1 VSILVTGATGLLG
14 SHVVER
20 LVRRGESVVAL
31 ARSAS
36 DTRFLE
42 SLGVPVRR
50 GDLLE
55 PESLSGALAGVG
67 QVVHCAA
74 KVGEWGPPAEIRA
87 QIEGASANLR
97 AACVAAG
104 VKRVVHVSSVM
115 VYGYPLF
122 GPGEFNE
129 DQPLG
134 QRVNAGNHYCLA
146 KIAAEKVWDGYPGE
160 VVIVRP
166 SWLYGERDRVTL
178 PRVIKAFTDNMVAMV
193 GNGQNPLNLIYAGDV
208 AEGCVLALLKGQP
221 GRAFNLTSPGQATL
235 REFLDLVAD
244 ELGCPRVK
252 TRLPVWFAWGLGWY
266 SEVKGKLLR
275 MKRPPHLT
283 RYNVGLVTRSCR
295 YSIRRAGEELGWEPK
310 MPLAEGIDR
319 TLRWHIDDLPTTA
332 RLRRQAAGESMP

>member
-1 VSILVTGATGLLG
+1 VAILVTGATGLLG

-20 LVRRGESVVAL
+20 LARRGESVVGL
-31 ARSAS
+31 ARKSS
-36 DTRFLE
+36 DTGFLE

-55 PESLSGALAGVG
+55 PSSLGAALEGVSR
-67 QVVHCAA
+67 VIHCAA

-97 AACVAAG
+97 AACQAAG
-104 VKRVVHVSSVM
+104 IGRVVHVSSVM
-115 VYGYPLF
+115 VYGYPRF

-146 KIAAEKVWDGYPGE
+146 KIAAEKVWAAFPGE

-178 PRVIKAFTDNMVAMV
+178 PRVINAFTSNMVATV
-193 GNGQNPLNLIYAGDV
+193 GDGSNPLNLIYAGDV
-208 AEGCVLALLKGQP
+208 AEGCVRALLKGKP
-221 GRAFNLTSPGQATL
+221 SSAYNLTSPGQATL
-235 REFLDLVAD
+235 REFLDIVAD

-252 TRLPVWFAWGLGWY
+252 TRLPVWFAWWLGWY
-266 SEVKGKLLR
+266 SEVKGKLMG

-295 YSIRRAGEELGWEPK
+295 YSIRKAAEELDWRPE
-310 MPLAEGIDR
+310 MPLAEGVER
-319 TLRWHIDDLPTTA
+319 TLRWHIAELPATA
-332 RLRRQAAGESMP
+332 RLRRESTGDPRP

>member
-1 VSILVTGATGLLG
+1 MSILVTGATGLLG

-20 LVRRGESVVAL
+20 LAARGEPVVAL
-31 ARSAS
+31 ARPSS

-50 GDLLE
+50 GDLLD
-55 PESLSGALAGVG
+55 PASLSGALEGVER
-67 QVVHCAA
+67 VVHCAA
-74 KVGEWGPPAEIRA
+74 KVGEWGPAAEIRA

-97 AACVAAG
+97 AACVAAR
-104 VKRVVHVSSVM
+104 VRRVVHVSSVM
-115 VYGYPLF
+115 VYGYPRF

-146 KIAAEKVWDGYPGE
+146 KIAAEKVWEDFPGE

-178 PRVIKAFTDNMVAMV
+178 PRVIKAFTDNMVALV

-208 AEGCVLALLKGQP
+208 AEGCVLALLKGKP

-235 REFLDLVAD
+235 REFMDMVAD

-266 SEVKGKLLR
+266 SEVKGKMMGL
-275 MKRPPHLT
+275 KRPPHLT

-295 YSIRRAGEELGWEPK
+295 YSIRRAAEELGWEPV
-310 MPLAEGIDR
+310 MPLSKGLGR
-319 TLRWHIDDLPTTA
+319 TLRWHRDELPATA
-332 RLRRQAAGESMP
+332 RLRRQGAGDNSP

>member
-1 VSILVTGATGLLG
+1 MAILVTGATGLLG

-20 LVRRGESVVAL
+20 LARRGESVVGL
-31 ARSAS
+31 ARKSS
-36 DTRFLE
+36 DTGFLE

-55 PESLSGALAGVG
+55 PSSLGAALEGVSR
-67 QVVHCAA
+67 VIHCAA

-97 AACVAAG
+97 AACQAAG
-104 VKRVVHVSSVM
+104 IGRVVHVSSVM
-115 VYGYPLF
+115 VYGYPRF

-146 KIAAEKVWDGYPGE
+146 KIAAEKVWAAFPGE

-178 PRVIKAFTDNMVAMV
+178 PRVINAFTSNMVATV
-193 GNGQNPLNLIYAGDV
+193 GDGSNPLNLIYAGDV
-208 AEGCVLALLKGQP
+208 AEGCVRALLKGKP
-221 GRAFNLTSPGQATL
+221 SSAYNLTSPGQATL
-235 REFLDLVAD
+235 REFLDIVAD

-252 TRLPVWFAWGLGWY
+252 TRLPVWFAWWLGWY
-266 SEVKGKLLR
+266 SEVKGKLMG

-295 YSIRRAGEELGWEPK
+295 YSIRKAAEELGWRPE
-310 MPLAEGIDR
+310 MPLAEGVER
-319 TLRWHIDDLPTTA
+319 TLRWHIAELPATA
-332 RLRRQAAGESMP
+332 RLRRESTGDPRP